1 MKKIGGIVLA
11 AGCGKRMGMPKAVIQ
26 LGDKPLGRIAVEL
39 LQSADVEKTVIVIG
53 CKADFVL
60 ENLSSIG
67 NVVENKNWK
76 MGQFSSL
83 LKGFSQLDKD
93 QWALVLPV
101 DVVGVRTDTVKSLI
115 GAVGESID
123 ADIPVHNGK
132 KGHPVLIS
140 PQFRTRI
147 EELNRVDARLDH
159 LLREAETELVDV
171 ADGAVVS
178 NVNTLDDLE
187 ILKSKYESNRG

>member
-1 MKKIGGIVLA
+1 LKKIGGIVLA

-123 ADIPVHNGK
+123 AVIPVHNGK